1 MPMPRTKS
9 TFSNI
14 FPNDL
19 KNIKKAEEQLE
30 KLEELG
36 KGYLNY

>member
-9 TFSNI
+9 KFSNI
-14 FPNDL
+14 FPNNFN
-19 KNIKKAEEQLE
+19 NIKKAEEQLE

-36 KGYLNY
+36 KHI